1 LAAVPGT
8 PAGSLAQ
15 EDANGSNAS
24 VWGLEFGLQ
33 QKFTNLP
40 GAFRGLGLMANYS
53 YNDSRIGG
61 LPQRTDSPSLM
72 GTAKH
77 AFNIEP
83 GYAFGR
89 YQVHMGMAYNGSNI
103 LAYQYYPT
111 ASGLASCN
119 LNGVPDGGP
128 NNGPCGDNYF
138 YPHFQVD
145 AQMSARIFRGLHL
158 QIDGLNLTNEV
169 FGFYNGT
176 PQYMTQREYYKPT
189 YEATLRW
196 TSGEK

>member
-1 LAAVPGT
+1 
-8 PAGSLAQ
+8 
-15 EDANGSNAS
+15 
-24 VWGLEFGLQ
+24 
-33 QKFTNLP
+33 
-40 GAFRGLGLMANYS
+40 
-53 YNDSRIGG
+53 
-61 LPQRTDSPSLM
+61 M

-83 GYAFGR
+83 AFELGR

-103 LAYQYYPT
+103 YAYQYYATASGIAECGNPNPNPT
-111 ASGLASCN
+111 ASAP
-119 LNGVPDGGP
+119 LNGPI
-128 NNGPCGDNYF
+128 NGPCGDNYF